1 MGPTPLAIRPPL
13 LPPSANNN
21 LASEWIPSNEAIFQW
36 RKVGG
41 GTIAWRSQMARN
53 LSVFFFFLAIER
65 DGILEF
71 FLRLNI

>member
-41 GTIAWRSQMARN
+41 IQSLGEVKWREI
-53 LSVFFFFLAIER
+53 SVFFFFFAIER